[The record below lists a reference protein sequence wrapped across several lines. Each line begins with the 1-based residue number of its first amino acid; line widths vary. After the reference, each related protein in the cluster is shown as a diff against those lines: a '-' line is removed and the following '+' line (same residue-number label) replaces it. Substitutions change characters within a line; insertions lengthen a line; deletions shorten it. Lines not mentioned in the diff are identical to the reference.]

1 MIVRPLI
8 LNGAQVERAAA
19 GDTVLSPDHSL
30 VNNETGSPL
39 VKLTPVYQTGVANE
53 VAKAQAN
60 AVGTSKVMGLLTE
73 AIADGASGY
82 ALTDGRIVG
91 TTGEWDAVTGQV
103 GGLTPGS
110 DYYLDP
116 ATAGELTTT
125 VPTADGQV
133 LAPVGKAASTTE
145 FDITIGTTIKL

>member
-30 VNNETGSPL
+30 VTNNTGATLP
-39 VKLTPVYQTGVANE
+39 KLTPVYKTAVANE

-60 AVGTSKVMGLLTE
+60 AVGTSKVMGLLVE
-73 AIADGASGY
+73 ALADAASGY

-91 TTGEWDAVTGQV
+91 TTAEWDAITGGT
-103 GGLTPGS
+103 GGLTAGA

-116 ATAGELTTT
+116 STAGRLTTVAPST
-125 VPTADGQV
+125 DGQV
-133 LAPVGKAASTTE
+133 LAPVGKAASTTD
-145 FDITIGTTIKL
+145 FDITVGTTIKL